1 MKNNKTMNSA
11 EYIEVTLRIE
21 PFSEEAAEIVEAELC
36 DLPYDSFV
44 IEEDA
49 LKAYIPKDAYDARA
63 LKVVLSGVPYKTSF
77 SANLVPYQN
86 WNRQWENEFEPI
98 IVGRD
103 VTVKAW
109 HHTRED
115 LILAYAAMGK
125 PLGKTR
131 FTIKIDPQMAFGTGH
146 HQTTYMMMEAMM
158 EIEDRIRGHV
168 VMDMGCGTGVL
179 GILAAKLH
187 AAHVY
192 GIDIDAVAAQSA
204 YDNAHGN
211 GSPAISRPTTAMR
224 PCSRWE
230 NTMSCWPTSTR
241 TLSSWT
247 CAPMPVPCAPAAP
260 CSAAAST
267 PTTSPPSGRR
277 PKPTAS
283 GMYPNGCG
291 TAGPVSD
298 LKKHEHETNPPYRP
312 RRPFCRPPGRPAG
325 HARTGKSRHPR

>member
-1 MKNNKTMNSA
+1 MKNNKIMNSA

-77 SANLVPYQN
+77 NANLVPYQN

-211 GSPAISRPTTAMR
+211 RVARHFETYYGDASLLQMGKYDVLLANIHKNIIIMDLRTYARSLRAGGTLLCSGFYADDIPAIRQEA
-224 PCSRWE
+224 E
-230 NTMSCWPTSTR
+230 
-241 TLSSWT
+241 
-247 CAPMPVPCAPAAP
+247 A
-260 CSAAAST
+260 
-267 PTTSPPSGRR
+267 
-277 PKPTAS
+277 
-283 GMYPNGCG
+283 NGLRY
-291 TAGPVSD
+291 VSERLRD
-298 LKKHEHETNPPYRP
+298 GWACVRFEK
-312 RRPFCRPPGRPAG
+312 A
-325 HARTGKSRHPR
+325 

>member
-146 HQTTYMMMEAMM
+146 HQTTYMMMETMM

-211 GSPAISRPTTAMR
+211 RVARHFETYYGDASLLQMGKYDVLLANIHKNIIIMDLRTYARSLRAGGTLLSSGFYADDIPAIRQEA
-224 PCSRWE
+224 E
-230 NTMSCWPTSTR
+230 
-241 TLSSWT
+241 
-247 CAPMPVPCAPAAP
+247 A
-260 CSAAAST
+260 
-267 PTTSPPSGRR
+267 
-277 PKPTAS
+277 
-283 GMYPNGCG
+283 NGLRY
-291 TAGPVSD
+291 VSERLRD
-298 LKKHEHETNPPYRP
+298 DWACVRFEK
-312 RRPFCRPPGRPAG
+312 A
-325 HARTGKSRHPR
+325 

>member
-11 EYIEVTLRIE
+11 EYIEVTLHIE

-44 IEEDA
+44 IEEDV

-146 HQTTYMMMEAMM
+146 HQTTYMMMETMM

-211 GSPAISRPTTAMR
+211 RVARHFETYYGDASLLQMGKYDVLLANIHKNIIIMDLRTYARSLRAGGTLLCSGFYADDIPAIRQEA
-224 PCSRWE
+224 E
-230 NTMSCWPTSTR
+230 
-241 TLSSWT
+241 
-247 CAPMPVPCAPAAP
+247 A
-260 CSAAAST
+260 
-267 PTTSPPSGRR
+267 
-277 PKPTAS
+277 
-283 GMYPNGCG
+283 NGLRY
-291 TAGPVSD
+291 VSERLRD
-298 LKKHEHETNPPYRP
+298 GWACVRFEK
-312 RRPFCRPPGRPAG
+312 A
-325 HARTGKSRHPR
+325 

>member
-1 MKNNKTMNSA
+1 MNSS
-11 EYIEVTLRIE
+11 EYIEVTLHIE

-44 IEEDA
+44 IEEDV

-63 LKVVLSGVPYKTSF
+63 LKVILSGVPYRTSF
-77 SANLVPYQN
+77 SATLVPFQN

-98 IVGRD
+98 IVGKD

-109 HHTRED
+109 HHTRDD
-115 LILAYAAMGK
+115 LVLAYAAMGK
-125 PLGKTR
+125 PLGRTR

-146 HQTTYMMMEAMM
+146 HQTTYMMMETMM

-187 AAHVY
+187 AGHVY

-211 GSPAISRPTTAMR
+211 RVSRHFETYYGDASLLQMGKYDVLLANIHKNIIIMDLRTYARSLRAGGTLLCSGFYAEDIPAIRQEAQ
-224 PCSRWE
+224 
-230 NTMSCWPTSTR
+230 
-241 TLSSWT
+241 
-247 CAPMPVPCAPAAP
+247 A
-260 CSAAAST
+260 
-267 PTTSPPSGRR
+267 
-277 PKPTAS
+277 
-283 GMYPNGCG
+283 NGLRY
-291 TAGPVSD
+291 VSECLRD
-298 LKKHEHETNPPYRP
+298 NWACVRFEK
-312 RRPFCRPPGRPAG
+312 A
-325 HARTGKSRHPR
+325 

>member
-1 MKNNKTMNSA
+1 MNNAMNSS
-11 EYIEVTLRIE
+11 EYIEVTIRIE
-21 PFSEEAAEIVEAELC
+21 PFTEEAAEIVEAELC

-44 IEEDA
+44 IEDPV
-49 LKAYIPKDAYDARA
+49 LKAYIQKEDYDARA
-63 LKVVLSGVPYKTSF
+63 LKVVLSGLPFRTSF
-77 SANLVPYQN
+77 SANLVPFQN

-115 LILAYAAMGK
+115 LVLAYAAMGK

-146 HQTTYMMMEAMM
+146 HQTTYMMMESMM
-158 EIEDRIRGHV
+158 EMEDRIRGHV

-204 YDNAHGN
+204 FDNAHGN
-211 GSPAISRPTTAMR
+211 RVSKHFETYYGDASLLQMGKYDVLLANIHRNIIVMDLRTYVRSLRPGGTLLCSGFYEADISAIRAEAQAHGLRFHSQR
-224 PCSRWE
+224 
-230 NTMSCWPTSTR
+230 TR
-241 TLSSWT
+241 DTWACL
-247 CAPMPVPCAPAAP
+247 
-260 CSAAAST
+260 
-267 PTTSPPSGRR
+267 RFE
-277 PKPTAS
+277 KP
-283 GMYPNGCG
+283 
-291 TAGPVSD
+291 
-298 LKKHEHETNPPYRP
+298 
-312 RRPFCRPPGRPAG
+312 
-325 HARTGKSRHPR
+325 

>member
-44 IEEDA
+44 IEEDV

-63 LKVVLSGVPYKTSF
+63 LKVILSGVPYRTSF
-77 SANLVPYQN
+77 SATLVPFQN

-211 GSPAISRPTTAMR
+211 RVARHFETYYGDASLLQMGKSDVLLTNIHKNIIIMDLRTYARSLRAGGTLLCSGFYADDIPAIRQEA
-224 PCSRWE
+224 E
-230 NTMSCWPTSTR
+230 
-241 TLSSWT
+241 
-247 CAPMPVPCAPAAP
+247 A
-260 CSAAAST
+260 
-267 PTTSPPSGRR
+267 
-277 PKPTAS
+277 
-283 GMYPNGCG
+283 NGLRY
-291 TAGPVSD
+291 VSERLRD
-298 LKKHEHETNPPYRP
+298 GWACVRFEK
-312 RRPFCRPPGRPAG
+312 A
-325 HARTGKSRHPR
+325 

>member
-1 MKNNKTMNSA
+1 MNSA
-11 EYIEVTLRIE
+11 EYIEVTIRIE

-115 LILAYAAMGK
+115 LVLAYAAMGK

-146 HQTTYMMMEAMM
+146 HQTTDMMMETMM

-211 GSPAISRPTTAMR
+211 RVARHFETYYGDASLLQMGKYDVLLANIHKNIIIMDLRTYARSLRAGGALLCSGFYADDIPAIRQEA
-224 PCSRWE
+224 E
-230 NTMSCWPTSTR
+230 
-241 TLSSWT
+241 
-247 CAPMPVPCAPAAP
+247 A
-260 CSAAAST
+260 
-267 PTTSPPSGRR
+267 
-277 PKPTAS
+277 
-283 GMYPNGCG
+283 NGLRY
-291 TAGPVSD
+291 VSERLRD
-298 LKKHEHETNPPYRP
+298 GWACVRFEK
-312 RRPFCRPPGRPAG
+312 A
-325 HARTGKSRHPR
+325 

>member
-1 MKNNKTMNSA
+1 MKNNKIMNSA
-11 EYIEVTLRIE
+11 EYIEVTIHIE

-36 DLPYDSFV
+36 ELPYDSFV
-44 IEEDA
+44 IEEGV

-63 LKVVLSGVPYKTSF
+63 LKVILSGVAYETSF
-77 SANLVPYQN
+77 SATLVPYQN

-146 HQTTYMMMEAMM
+146 HQTTFMMMQSMM
-158 EIEDRIRGHV
+158 EIEDRIRDHV

-211 GSPAISRPTTAMR
+211 RVARHFETYYGDASLLQMGKYDVLLANIHKNIIIMDLRTYARSLRAGGILLCSGFYGEDIPAVRAEAEAVGLR
-224 PCSRWE
+224 
-230 NTMSCWPTSTR
+230 
-241 TLSSWT
+241 
-247 CAPMPVPCAPAAP
+247 
-260 CSAAAST
+260 
-267 PTTSPPSGRR
+267 
-277 PKPTAS
+277 
-283 GMYPNGCG
+283 Y
-291 TAGPVSD
+291 VSER
-298 LKKHEHETNPPYRP
+298 LREGWACVRFEK
-312 RRPFCRPPGRPAG
+312 A
-325 HARTGKSRHPR
+325 

>member
-44 IEEDA
+44 IEEDV

-211 GSPAISRPTTAMR
+211 RVARHFETYYGDASLLQMGKYDVLLANIHKNIIIMDLRTYARSLRAGGTLLCSGFYADDIPAIRQEA
-224 PCSRWE
+224 E
-230 NTMSCWPTSTR
+230 
-241 TLSSWT
+241 
-247 CAPMPVPCAPAAP
+247 A
-260 CSAAAST
+260 
-267 PTTSPPSGRR
+267 
-277 PKPTAS
+277 
-283 GMYPNGCG
+283 NGLRY
-291 TAGPVSD
+291 VSERLRD
-298 LKKHEHETNPPYRP
+298 GWACVRFEK
-312 RRPFCRPPGRPAG
+312 A
-325 HARTGKSRHPR
+325 

>member
-1 MKNNKTMNSA
+1 MKNNKIMNSS
-11 EYIEVTLRIE
+11 EYIEVAIHIE

-44 IEEDA
+44 IEEDV

-63 LKVVLSGVPYKTSF
+63 LKVILSGVPYRTTF
-77 SANLVPYQN
+77 TATLVPFQN

-98 IVGRD
+98 IVGKD

-109 HHTRED
+109 HHTQED
-115 LILAYAAMGK
+115 LVLAYAAMGK

-146 HQTTYMMMEAMM
+146 HQTTYMMMETMM

-204 YDNAHGN
+204 FDNAHGN
-211 GSPAISRPTTAMR
+211 RVSRHFETYYGDASLLQMGKYDVLLANIHKNIIIMDLRTYARSLRPGGTLLCSGFYAEDIPAIRQEAQ
-224 PCSRWE
+224 
-230 NTMSCWPTSTR
+230 
-241 TLSSWT
+241 
-247 CAPMPVPCAPAAP
+247 A
-260 CSAAAST
+260 
-267 PTTSPPSGRR
+267 
-277 PKPTAS
+277 
-283 GMYPNGCG
+283 NGLRY
-291 TAGPVSD
+291 VSERLRD
-298 LKKHEHETNPPYRP
+298 NWACVRFEKN
-312 RRPFCRPPGRPAG
+312 
-325 HARTGKSRHPR
+325 

>member
-1 MKNNKTMNSA
+1 MNSS
-11 EYIEVTLRIE
+11 EYIEVTLHIE

-44 IEEDA
+44 IEEDV

-63 LKVVLSGVPYKTSF
+63 LKVILSGVPYRTTF
-77 SANLVPYQN
+77 TATLVPFQN

-98 IVGRD
+98 IVGKD

-115 LILAYAAMGK
+115 LALAYAAMGK

-146 HQTTYMMMEAMM
+146 HQTTYMMMETMM

-211 GSPAISRPTTAMR
+211 RVSRHFETYYGDASLLQMGKYDVLLANIHKNIIIMDLRTYARSLRAGGTLLCSGFYAEDIPAIRQEA
-224 PCSRWE
+224 
-230 NTMSCWPTSTR
+230 
-241 TLSSWT
+241 L
-247 CAPMPVPCAPAAP
+247 A
-260 CSAAAST
+260 
-267 PTTSPPSGRR
+267 
-277 PKPTAS
+277 
-283 GMYPNGCG
+283 NGLRY
-291 TAGPVSD
+291 VSERLRD
-298 LKKHEHETNPPYRP
+298 NWACVRFEKN
-312 RRPFCRPPGRPAG
+312 
-325 HARTGKSRHPR
+325 

>member
-44 IEEDA
+44 IEENA

-146 HQTTYMMMEAMM
+146 HQTTYMMMETMM

-211 GSPAISRPTTAMR
+211 RVARHFETYYGDASLLQMGKYDVLLANIHKNIIIMDLRTYARSLRAGGTLLCSGFYADDIPAIRQEA
-224 PCSRWE
+224 E
-230 NTMSCWPTSTR
+230 
-241 TLSSWT
+241 
-247 CAPMPVPCAPAAP
+247 A
-260 CSAAAST
+260 
-267 PTTSPPSGRR
+267 
-277 PKPTAS
+277 
-283 GMYPNGCG
+283 NGLRY
-291 TAGPVSD
+291 VSERLRD
-298 LKKHEHETNPPYRP
+298 GWACVRFEK
-312 RRPFCRPPGRPAG
+312 A
-325 HARTGKSRHPR
+325 